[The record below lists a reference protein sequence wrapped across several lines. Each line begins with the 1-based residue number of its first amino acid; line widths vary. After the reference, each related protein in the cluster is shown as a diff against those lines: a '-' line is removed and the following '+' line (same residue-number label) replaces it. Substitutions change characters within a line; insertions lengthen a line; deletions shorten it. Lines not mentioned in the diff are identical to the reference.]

1 MAAVSDQKRAD
12 VRRFLARAEPRKKPA
27 VRAQMSEP
35 KVDGTVATLRLYD
48 VIDSW
53 GGYWGVSA
61 SEFIEALDGLAPSVT
76 EIHLHINS
84 PGGEVWE
91 GLAIMNAL
99 RQHPARVVAIVD
111 AIAAS
116 AASFVAMAGD
126 EVVMSVGSQMMIHD
140 AMNIA
145 VGNAE
150 RMRTMAERLDR
161 ESDNIAALYAR
172 KAGGSVEDWRT
183 AMQAETWY
191 DAQEAVD
198 AGLADRLDEDVEADD
213 DSLNAF
219 DLSFFTYAGREHAPS
234 PAALAQQRPAPKTPT
249 ATSAAGN
256 SPKEKHMQLTDEQA
270 ASLRAELG
278 IADEN
283 ADGDT
288 ILAALKEALA
298 EQDPTDKG
306 DPKATAIPP
315 GTRLIEEA
323 TLASLQADAAAGRQ
337 AREQQ
342 QTDARN
348 ALVAQAVA
356 DGRIAPSK
364 AEAWSKRLAADPSE
378 SETLAALE
386 PGLVPTTEM
395 GHGGD
400 GNDTTTVAA
409 ITESPAYKNW
419 STE

>member
-1 MAAVSDQKRAD
+1 VSESQRKD

-27 VRAQMSEP
+27 VRAQMNDP
-35 KVDGTVATLRLYD
+35 KVEGNVATLRLYD

-53 GGYWGVSA
+53 GGYWGISA
-61 SEFIEALDGLAPSVT
+61 TEFIEALDGLDASVT
-76 EIHLHINS
+76 EVHLHINS

-99 RQHPARVVAIVD
+99 RQHPARVVAVVD

-116 AASFVAMAGD
+116 AASFVAMAAD
-126 EVVMSVGSQMMIHD
+126 EVVMSLGSQMMIHD
-140 AMNIA
+140 AMNVA

-150 RMRTMAERLDR
+150 RMRTMADRLDR
-161 ESDNIAALYAR
+161 ESDNIAGLYAR
-172 KAGGSVEDWRT
+172 KAGGTVEQWRE
-183 AMQAETWY
+183 AMKAETWY
-191 DAQEAVD
+191 SDEEAVEV
-198 AGLADRLDEDVEADD
+198 GLADRLDEDVEADE
-213 DSLNAF
+213 DSLNVF
-219 DLSFFTYAGREHAPS
+219 DLSFFNSAGREHAPA
-234 PAALAQQRPAPKTPT
+234 PAALAQSRPPKTPT

-256 SPKEKHMQLTDEQA
+256 SPKEKQMELTDEQA

-298 EQDPTDKG
+298 EQDPNDKAE
-306 DPKATAIPP
+306 PKASAIPP
-315 GTRLIEEA
+315 GTKLIEEA
-323 TLASLQADAAAGRQ
+323 TLASLQADAAAGRK

-342 QTDARN
+342 ESDARN
-348 ALVAQAVA
+348 ALVNAAVA

-364 AEAWSKRLAADPSE
+364 AEAWAKRLAADPTE
-378 SETLAALE
+378 AETLASLE
-386 PGLVPTTEM
+386 PGLVPTTEI

-400 GNDTTTVAA
+400 GSDDNTVKA

-419 STE
+419 SNE